1 MDYLAEL
8 EKSIKNIKIINNIQI
23 TSLENNDKV
32 FNTELDESEK
42 EMIIKN
48 YKKPWSRL
56 NADQK
61 NKLLL
66 DYSKS
71 KNADFSVLKSALR
84 DKLLEVSYNQDKM
97 SIDTIKFKEIKIK
110 DTKEIKD
117 LKTKELNIE

>member
-8 EKSIKNIKIINNIQI
+8 EKSIKNIKNINNIQ
-23 TSLENNDKV
+23 TTPENNEKV

-61 NKLLL
+61 SKLLL

-71 KNADFSVLKSALR
+71 KNADFSVLKNALR

-97 SIDTIKFKEIKIK
+97 TIETIKFKEAKE
-110 DTKEIKD
+110 TKEVKD

>member
-8 EKSIKNIKIINNIQI
+8 EKSIKNIKNINNIQI

-56 NADQK
+56 NVDQK

>member
-8 EKSIKNIKIINNIQI
+8 EKSIKNIKNINNIQ
-23 TSLENNDKV
+23 TTPENNEKV

-61 NKLLL
+61 NKLLF

-97 SIDTIKFKEIKIK
+97 TIETIKFKEAKE
-110 DTKEIKD
+110 TKEVKTKD